1 MAVVCIQLKRGMSA
15 SWIKQN
21 PILAMGEPGFEKDT
35 GKLKIGDGFSP
46 WLDLDYVGED
56 GTGVHNAATHL
67 DFPSVGKSN
76 IIYKAYEEQKL
87 YQWNDD
93 LMCYEVLIDL
103 SQYATQAYVQDL
115 IDGMQEG
122 AIDMIALTTEE
133 ILDICK

>member
-1 MAVVCIQLKRGMSA
+1 MAVVCIQLKRGTSS
-15 SWIKQN
+15 SWVNQN
-21 PILAMGEPGFEKDT
+21 PILAIGEPGFEKDT
-35 GKLKIGDGFSP
+35 GRLKIGDGVSS

-56 GTGVHNAATHL
+56 GTGVYNAATHL

-76 IIYKAYEEQKL
+76 VIYKAYEEQKL

-93 LMCYEVLIDL
+93 LMCYKLLIDL
-103 SQYATQAYVQDL
+103 GQYATQAYVQDL

>member
-1 MAVVCIQLKRGMSA
+1 MAVVCIQFKRGLAS

-21 PILAMGEPGFEKDT
+21 PILAVGEPGFEKDT
-35 GKLKIGDGFSP
+35 GRFKIGDGFSH
-46 WLDLDYVGED
+46 WLELDYIGED
-56 GTGVHNAATHL
+56 GTGVYNAATHL

-76 IIYKAYEEQKL
+76 VIYKAYEEQKL
-87 YQWNDD
+87 YQWNND

-103 SQYATQAYVQDL
+103 GQYATQAYVQDL

-122 AIDMIALTTEE
+122 TVDMIALTTEE